1 MISQSFQG
9 YPCQMKAPEHPVTE
23 AVQDAV
29 EALERLPVETQY
41 AAASLLRRATQIA
54 ALRGGV
60 SKTALSS
67 IDQQVER
74 HGADLDLL
82 MLQAGNAPQ
91 A

>member
-1 MISQSFQG
+1 
-9 YPCQMKAPEHPVTE
+9 VTE

-29 EALERLPVETQY
+29 EALERLPVESQY
-41 AAASLLRRATQIA
+41 AAASLLRRAAQIA

-67 IDQQVER
+67 IDQEVER
-74 HGADLDLL
+74 RGADLDLL
-82 MLQAGNAPQ
+82 ILQAEDVPQ